1 MKNIGRKEFT
11 AIFAKDLKQN
21 ERFKTSSGFAVY
33 VCDSADIFNVIYH
46 YENDPCKVSSSMSP
60 YTLVFPLADEGDYIY
75 HG

>member
-1 MKNIGRKEFT
+1 MKSTKRREFT
-11 AIFAKDLKQN
+11 AIQAKDLKQN

-46 YENDPCKVSSSMSP
+46 YEGDPRKVSSSMSP
-60 YTLVFPLADEGDYIY
+60 HKLVFPLADEGDYIY

>member
-1 MKNIGRKEFT
+1 MKNSERQSFS
-11 AIFAKDLKQN
+11 AIRARDLKQN

-60 YTLVFPLADEGDYIY
+60 YTLVFPPC
-75 HG
+75 